1 MNLSHSQPN
10 RYYIAVFYPQTL
22 VEIYDYVSVLKE
34 ALLANIV
41 GKNNK
46 LHGCGY
52 GVKADENSKDKYS

>member
-1 MNLSHSQPN
+1 
-10 RYYIAVFYPQTL
+10 
-22 VEIYDYVSVLKE
+22 VLQQ

-52 GVKADENSKDKYS
+52 AVKADENSKDKYS